1 MRSADSAIE
10 LIGIKGQTKRLI
22 IHTKPVVFYPMD
34 QQVENIKMPPNSAD
48 AEQSVIGGLML
59 DNRAFE
65 VVSERL
71 QTDDFYR
78 HSHRLIYQVICTLA
92 EKEKPFDV
100 LTLSDEL
107 EGLEDLDN
115 IGGLDYLSDLVERT
129 PSAANIAAYADI
141 VKEKAL
147 LRRLAE
153 AATDIAGSAYSNKG
167 QDPLSLI
174 SDAEKRIAE
183 VAEGGGKKD
192 SGPEHV
198 NPIMSRTLEKIEE
211 LFNMEDGLTGLT
223 TGFTDLD
230 KRTNGFQTAD
240 LVIVAGRP
248 SMGKTTFAMNLCEN
262 ALLETGRPVLV
273 FSMEMPKEAILMR
286 MYSSVGRIP
295 SNKLRSGKLDEEDW
309 PKLTS
314 AFNMLKDKPLYIDD
328 TAALTPQEMRARC
341 RRVYREN
348 NNDLGLVMVDYLQL
362 MTVAGKSEGRT
373 QEISEISRSLKAI
386 AKEFGCPVVALSQ
399 LNRSLEQRPNK
410 RPVMSDLRESGAIE
424 QDADI
429 IAFIYRDEVYN
440 EDSPDKGIGEIIIGK
455 HRNGEIGT
463 DRLAFIGKYT
473 RFENLAPGFYEGRE
487 FDDE

>member
-1 MRSADSAIE
+1 
-10 LIGIKGQTKRLI
+10 
-22 IHTKPVVFYPMD
+22 MD
-34 QQVENIKMPPNSAD
+34 EQVDQIKMPPNSVE
-48 AEQSVIGGLML
+48 AEQSVLGGLML

-65 VVSERL
+65 TVSERL
-71 QTDDFYR
+71 QPEDFFR
-78 HSHRLIYQVICTLA
+78 VQNRQIYSVICTLS
-92 EKEKPFDV
+92 EQEKPFDV

-107 EGLEDLDN
+107 KDIEELETA
-115 IGGLDYLSDLVERT
+115 GGLAYLSDLVEST

-153 AATDIAGSAYSNKG
+153 AATDIADGAYNNMG
-167 QDPLSLI
+167 NDPLDMI

-211 LFNMEDGLTGLT
+211 LFQMEDGLTGLT
-223 TGFTDLD
+223 TGFENLD
-230 KRTNGFQTAD
+230 ERTNGFQPAD
-240 LVIVAGRP
+240 LVIIAGRP

-262 ALLETGRPVLV
+262 ALLGSDLPVLV
-273 FSMEMPKEAILMR
+273 FSLEMPKEAILMR

-295 SNKLRSGKLDEEDW
+295 SGKLRSGKLDEEDW

-328 TAALTPQEMRARC
+328 TPGLTPQEMRARC

-348 NNDLGLVMVDYLQL
+348 NNRLGLVMVDYLQL
-362 MTVAGKSEGRT
+362 MQVAGKSEGRT

-386 AKEFGCPVVALSQ
+386 GKEFGCPVLALSQ

-473 RFENLAPGFYEGRE
+473 RFENLAPGYFEGRE